1 MKMREELE
9 LYKARTSELEKT
21 VERLTTDHCA
31 TLADWQTTQEQEL
44 AALETKHFN
53 ELGTAEAAYKK
64 ELNSK
69 DSTITYR
76 NNSVN
81 ELTEQVNNLQDI
93 LDVIP
98 GVMPRK
104 KEDQYG
110 SSGGE
115 NKCHVRL
122 ASVLAQK
129 FM

>member
-9 LYKARTSELEKT
+9 LFRNKASTLEGDMYELRQTTDLVIDTLKDDHTTAMSALVIAHNIEVSELSAK
-21 VERLTTDHCA
+21 
-31 TLADWQTTQEQEL
+31 
-44 AALETKHFN
+44 
-53 ELGTAEAAYKK
+53 YKK
-64 ELNSK
+64 DLEIKENIIK
-69 DSTITYR
+69 YHTDNMT
-76 NNSVN
+76 
-81 ELTEQVNNLQDI
+81 ELTDQVNNLHDI

-104 KEDQYG
+104 KEGEYN
-110 SSGGE
+110 STE

>member
-9 LYKARTSELEKT
+9 LYKGRTAELEAYT
-21 VERLTTDHCA
+21 ARLIGEHTA
-31 TLADWQTTQEQEL
+31 NQATQEQEM
-44 AALETKHFN
+44 AALVIAHNVEVS
-53 ELGTAEAAYKK
+53 ELTSTHKK
-64 ELNSK
+64 AIESK
-69 DSTITYR
+69 DGSIKYK
-76 NNSVN
+76 SDQVS

-98 GVMPRK
+98 GVMSRK
-104 KEDQYG
+104 KGEDSYG
-110 SSGGE
+110 AE